1 MLWDGR
7 QLRDIGE
14 VDLRQ
19 VIESGLEEH
28 LQLEY
33 KSELYAAADRGRLEF
48 LQDIC
53 MFANTAGGI
62 LLIGV
67 SELRDGGGQPTGVPD
82 PAGVIGLD
90 LPNPATVLAAYD
102 ARVMEA
108 IEERLPLESTSI
120 DLAGG
125 RRVLAFRVPN
135 SASKPHSVRRE
146 GHIYFPARRERQR
159 YAMNVREIKELVV
172 RTANRLQCAYEIIDT
187 AFSRIPENNL
197 PDLLI
202 GLVPIFSEDF
212 LVNVRDT
219 RVRQALANFS
229 RTDRVEFREPTYTFD
244 GLERLEDRFEVKLH
258 RNGFLCARASTFNI

>member
-1 MLWDGR
+1 
-7 QLRDIGE
+7 
-14 VDLRQ
+14 
-19 VIESGLEEH
+19 
-28 LQLEY
+28 
-33 KSELYAAADRGRLEF
+33 
-48 LQDIC
+48 
-53 MFANTAGGI
+53 
-62 LLIGV
+62 
-67 SELRDGGGQPTGVPD
+67 
-82 PAGVIGLD
+82 
-90 LPNPATVLAAYD
+90 
-102 ARVMEA
+102 
-108 IEERLPLESTSI
+108 
-120 DLAGG
+120 
-125 RRVLAFRVPN
+125 
-135 SASKPHSVRRE
+135 
-146 GHIYFPARRERQR
+146 
-159 YAMNVREIKELVV
+159 MNVREIKELVV